1 MRKVTGSEKGYIRKV
16 AGGEIGDRGKVPGDG
31 NSCSLQYLS

>member
-1 MRKVTGSEKGYIRKV
+1 MRKVTGSEKGDIRKV

-31 NSCSLQYLS
+31 SSCSLQYLS